1 MLISKEICDQ
11 LSDQEIVQKC
21 LLDVDYLSCMYE
33 RYEKKLLSYIGHI
46 TSISQDQAEDILQ
59 ESFIKIWRN
68 IHSYDPSIKLS
79 SWIYRIVHNETISQ
93 WRKNTSSGKIAFVEM
108 SNQLIGEI
116 QEDFNIS
123 QIDDVGTQLTHQVL
137 KEMPLKYKEVLILK
151 YFEKLSYEE
160 ISDILKI
167 PEGTVATRLN
177 RAKKAFMRTA
187 DKHQIKFQH

>member
-11 LSDQEIVQKC
+11 LSEQEIVQKC
-21 LLDVDYLSCMYE
+21 LLDVDYLSCLYE
-33 RYEKKLLSYIGHI
+33 RYERKLLSYIGHI
-46 TSISQDQAEDILQ
+46 SSISHDQAEDILQ

-93 WRKNTSSGKIAFVEM
+93 WRKNTGSGKIAFVEM
-108 SNQLIGEI
+108 SYQLIGEI
-116 QEDFNIS
+116 TEDFNIPELNDAGIQS
-123 QIDDVGTQLTHQVL
+123 THRVL
-137 KEMPLKYKEVLILK
+137 KEMPIKYKEVLVLK
-151 YFEKLSYEE
+151 YFEKLNYEE

-177 RAKKAFMRTA
+177 RAKKAFLSTA
-187 DKHQIKFQH
+187 KKHQIQFHD